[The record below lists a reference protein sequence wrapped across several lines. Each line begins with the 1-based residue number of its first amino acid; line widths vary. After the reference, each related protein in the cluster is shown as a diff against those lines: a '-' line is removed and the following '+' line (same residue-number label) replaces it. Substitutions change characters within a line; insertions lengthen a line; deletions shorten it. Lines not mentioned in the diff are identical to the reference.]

1 MIILIRVEFQG
12 LSRHGKRTLENY
24 GFSRV
29 SKTLLTPPFFVRQLR
44 QKPDSSKQSNLK
56 MHYLRK
62 HTIRNDQMKYFHL
75 LAW

>member
-1 MIILIRVEFQG
+1 MIILIQVEFQG
-12 LSRHGKRTLENY
+12 LSRHGKRMLENY
-24 GFSRV
+24 GFYRV
-29 SKTLLTPPFFVRQLR
+29 SKTSLTPQFFARQLR

>member
-1 MIILIRVEFQG
+1 MIILIQVEFQG
-12 LSRHGKRTLENY
+12 LSKHRKRTFENY
-24 GFSRV
+24 GFSGV
-29 SKTLLTPPFFVRQLR
+29 SKTLLTPPFFARQLR

-62 HTIRNDQMKYFHL
+62 HTFRNDQMKYFHL